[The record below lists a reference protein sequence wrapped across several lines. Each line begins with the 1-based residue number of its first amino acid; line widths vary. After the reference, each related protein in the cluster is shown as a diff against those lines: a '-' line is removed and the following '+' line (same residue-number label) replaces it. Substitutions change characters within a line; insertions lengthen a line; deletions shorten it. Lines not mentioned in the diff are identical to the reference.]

1 MIDPYRPKLV
11 PYLRNKQKCFWA
23 FTSTSPLQSKAFDFL
38 GDNGYHQEKKIKT
51 GTFFSLYG
59 KVWGYDISLFNS
71 YNETEILLE
80 PERKFRIE
88 NVISD
93 ANDIKVVTCEIIDSP
108 IVLNDLKNKI
118 VYKQL
123 IMIKKFPLNQSQSK
137 LQELDIENKNE
148 YNYLFDILYSIIFQ
162 IERYIKTYRYG
173 HIKQDKKLELF
184 DSLTNALKVFKDKYF
199 AFIKKYGDI
208 EFPEQFQR
216 KKEIKKMLYNF
227 SHCIKEQEIQRIIS
241 NILGIIDNNK

>member
-137 LQELDIENKNE
+137 LQELDIENKKE
-148 YNYLFDILYSIIFQ
+148 YNYLFDILYSIKCQ
-162 IERYIKTYRYG
+162 IERYINIYRYG

-184 DSLTNALKVFKDKYF
+184 HSLTNDFKSFKDKYF

-216 KKEIKKMLYNF
+216 KKEIKKILYNF
-227 SHCIKEQEIQRIIS
+227 SNCIKEQEIQIIIS
-241 NILGIIDNNK
+241 KILGIIDDNK